1 MSEDTADA
9 EGTST
14 QIQIME
20 ATYRALRRYG
30 YTDLTIAH
38 IAEEFDKSKSLLYY
52 HYSSKDEL
60 VAAFIEFA
68 GDRFLASLDEI
79 DESDPLATVRR
90 IVDVY
95 LAVDVDDDMR
105 DAQRTIIQL
114 RTQAIGT
121 PQYRAEFTRIDA
133 ALRDRIA
140 TAIADGIQTGRIQED
155 INAERAATWLLSSLN
170 GAMLERYTA
179 DHDVVEPVR
188 GMIHATLD
196 DLAADDLQA

>member
-1 MSEDTADA
+1 MSEETNDA
-9 EGTST
+9 EDASPQT
-14 QIQIME
+14 QIME
-20 ATYRALRRYG
+20 ATYRALREYG

-60 VAAFIEFA
+60 IAAFLEFA
-68 GDRFLASLDEI
+68 GDRFLASLDDI
-79 DESDPLATVRR
+79 DEADPLATIRR

-95 LAVDVDDDMR
+95 LAVDVDDDMQ

-114 RTQAIGT
+114 RAQAIGT
-121 PQYRAEFTRIDA
+121 PEYRAEFTRIDA

-140 TAIADGIQTGRIQED
+140 TEITDGIETSRIQDD
-155 INAERAATWLLSSLN
+155 IDPERAATWLLSSLN

-179 DHDVVEPVR
+179 DHDVVDPVR
-188 GMIHATLD
+188 EMIHATLD
-196 DLAADDLQA
+196 DLATHEARG

>member
-1 MSEDTADA
+1 MPEDAGDTVAA
-9 EGTST
+9 ST
-14 QIQIME
+14 RTQIME
-20 ATYRALRRYG
+20 AAYRALREHG

-38 IAEEFDKSKSLLYY
+38 IADEFDKSKSLLYY

-60 VAAFIEFA
+60 VAAFLEFA
-68 GDRFLASLDEI
+68 GDRFLASLDDV
-79 DESDPLATVRR
+79 DEDDSLETIHR

-95 LAVDVDDDMR
+95 LAVDVDSDMR
-105 DAQRTIIQL
+105 DAQHTIIQL
-114 RTQAIGT
+114 RAQAIGS

-140 TAIADGIQTGRIQED
+140 TAIADGIATGRIQED
-155 INAERAATWLLSSLN
+155 IDPERAATWLLSSLN

-188 GMIHATLD
+188 TMIHATLD
-196 DLAADDLQA
+196 DLATAEDGT

>member
-60 VAAFIEFA
+60 VAVFIEFA
-68 GDRFLASLDEI
+68 GDRFLASLDDI
-79 DESDPLATVRR
+79 DESDPLATIRR

-114 RTQAIGT
+114 RAQAIGT

-155 INAERAATWLLSSLN
+155 INADRAATWLLSSLN

-188 GMIHATLD
+188 EMIHATLD
-196 DLAADDLQA
+196 DLAADDPQA